1 MALGVSVCAVSVL
14 LATRPSALRTACS
27 ALVHAAEFLRSA
39 FPPQACNPREAHR
52 PCASSAPMSAM
63 GGDGLSEVRSP
74 SPMFRASNPCS
85 TLARRPKAAC
95 CGDYPQALLF
105 RVTGRCTVPEW
116 TQQSLDRVGSH
127 GQPPCSR
134 RRGRS
139 TVGGLLKTRCHRYE
153 LVGDSRQP
161 FTSSWPAGLCI
172 PAEGAAGASMRAIQ
186 KFALCRFRAQ
196 CQRVTLWCMTQ
207 ESAIVSQYTRSVLSL

>member
-1 MALGVSVCAVSVL
+1 M
-14 LATRPSALRTACS
+14 RR
-27 ALVHAAEFLRSA
+27 
-39 FPPQACNPREAHR
+39 
-52 PCASSAPMSAM
+52 
-63 GGDGLSEVRSP
+63 
-74 SPMFRASNPCS
+74 NPCS

-153 LVGDSRQP
+153 LVGDSQP
-161 FTSSWPAGLCI
+161 FTSSCPAGLCI
-172 PAEGAAGASMRAIQ
+172 PAEGAASASMRAIQ
-186 KFALCRFRAQ
+186 KFVLCRFRAQ
-196 CQRVTLWCMTQ
+196 CQRVIPLVHTGVSYSLTVHTLGPLSETAL
-207 ESAIVSQYTRSVLSL
+207 SVSYSEIEFAVRAAYNRLTPIHHTTHCNRHVRCARGAAGAVICADSVR